1 MAAVSCRQDAVKEI
15 HAAFYRLQNI
25 FRCTN
30 AHQVSRLLLR
40 QIRHNLI
47 QNTIHFRMG
56 FPYRKT
62 ADGIAIQL
70 HLGNPFC
77 MLDTD
82 ILEGC
87 PLVNAE
93 QHLLGVDGILQLI
106 QAVHLFF
113 AAFQPTGCSGNG
125 CLYIRAFRR
134 QPDTFIK
141 RHRNR
146 GAKVGLNLHT
156 FLRPHKN
163 LSAIN
168 MRAEINALLLD
179 FAQKSKGE
187 YLKAAGIG

>member
-1 MAAVSCRQDAVKEI
+1 MVDAYVVENS
-15 HAAFYRLQNI
+15 A
-25 FRCTN
+25 
-30 AHQVSRLLLR
+30 
-40 QIRHNLI
+40 
-47 QNTIHFRMG
+47 
-56 FPYRKT
+56 
-62 ADGIAIQL
+62 
-70 HLGNPFC
+70 
-77 MLDTD
+77 
-82 ILEGC
+82 
-87 PLVNAE
+87 LVYAE

-134 QPDTFIK
+134 QPDAFIK

-146 GAKVGLNLHT
+146 GAKIGLNLHA

-179 FAQKSKGE
+179 FAQKPKGE